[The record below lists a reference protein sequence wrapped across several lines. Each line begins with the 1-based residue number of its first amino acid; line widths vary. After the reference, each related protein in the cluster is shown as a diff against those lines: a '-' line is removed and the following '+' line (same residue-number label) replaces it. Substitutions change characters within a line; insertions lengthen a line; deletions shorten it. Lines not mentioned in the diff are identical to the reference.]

1 MVMQDRIF
9 TLGLSVE
16 AVSLYLILHDL
27 EFHDMPL
34 KRENIEPRWNAPPQ
48 TLEHALD
55 ELAMH
60 QVVQDK
66 SDPLILNPQE
76 AWTPSRSA

>member
-1 MVMQDRIF
+1 MAMQDRIF

-27 EFHDMPL
+27 EFHGMSL
-34 KRENIEPRWNAPPQ
+34 ERENIEPRWNAPPQ
-48 TLEHALD
+48 ALEHAIE
-55 ELAMH
+55 ELVMH
-60 QVVQDK
+60 KVVQHK
-66 SDPLILNPQE
+66 NDPLILNPQE

>member
-1 MVMQDRIF
+1 MTMQDKIF

-27 EFHDMPL
+27 EFHSMPL
-34 KRENIEPRWNAPPQ
+34 ERENIEPRWNAPPQ
-48 TLEHALD
+48 ALEHAIE

-60 QVVQDK
+60 KVVQHKNDT
-66 SDPLILNPQE
+66 LILNPQE